1 MVKPNQATAKR
12 SRSRLLVTIPDE
24 ILRWLR
30 EHARYNGG
38 SVSGEVVRAVR
49 AEMARIKSSPQT
61 QP

>member
-30 EHARYNGG
+30 EHARYSGG